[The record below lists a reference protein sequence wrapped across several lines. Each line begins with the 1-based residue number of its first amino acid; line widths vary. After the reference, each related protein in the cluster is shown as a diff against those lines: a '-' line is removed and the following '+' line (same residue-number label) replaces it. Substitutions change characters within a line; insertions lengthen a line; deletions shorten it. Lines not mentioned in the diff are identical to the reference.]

1 MLTDLLA
8 RLSPRQIHALYRL
21 LRIRLADAHEW
32 LPCPCGA
39 TPDTEEER

>member
-8 RLSPRQIHALYRL
+8 RLSPRQVHAMYRL
-21 LRIRLADAHEW
+21 MRIRLADAHEW

-39 TPDTEEER
+39 EGEEE